1 MRHKAAWT
9 LRLSET
15 HSSFTVSDVAILA
28 HAVAIAVVHGADES
42 LWPAIPVVTVAMS
55 CAATLPLGLALAL
68 AIHIH
73 RIGLAAAM
81 LLAGRA
87 PPASAPAATAAS
99 ATGLLGLVW
108 SF

>member
-1 MRHKAAWT
+1 
-9 LRLSET
+9 
-15 HSSFTVSDVAILA
+15 
-28 HAVAIAVVHGADES
+28 
-42 LWPAIPVVTVAMS
+42 MS
-55 CAATLPLGLALAL
+55 CAAATLPLRLALSL

-108 SF
+108 SFIHVSYLFGLSLMGSSGKISCSDLCSAISQLAFMAIRRGLADVAVLQKQGN